1 MFSIALVI
9 FREVFEITLIVGI
22 LMAATRGLYQRTQW
36 VVIGVL
42 SGIAGA
48 ILLAF
53 FTDTISQA
61 AQGMG
66 QEMLNATIL
75 LIAAILIGWTTI
87 WMQSHGRQLAQ
98 HFKEVGEAV
107 THRHKPVYTLA
118 VVVALTVLREGA
130 EIVMFTYSAYVTGT
144 KIYQLIFGGLFGMC
158 AGTAVGIVLYYGLLK
173 IPTRRIFS
181 VTSWLLI
188 FLVAGMVAQAFG
200 FLAAAGKVPEII
212 PTLWDTSRI
221 VSQGSFLGKIMH
233 VMAGYS
239 ERPSGIQVLVF
250 LLTIFGL
257 AMTLKLSV
265 RMSGVPK
272 TTLKHV
278 TLILLAIACI
288 LGRVPQAYADRHVYS
303 PIVEGKGEVAVETR
317 GLYDIDH
324 NKSKNAVQE
333 YKNAIEYGVTDR
345 WTTELYGEFERQS
358 KQDADENTALSSIK
372 FTHLEWEN
380 RYQLTEQGQ
389 YWLDAGVYFAYEIP
403 VREKDPGEI
412 EGKILLEKSLPHF
425 THTANFIF
433 KKEVGG
439 GTTHETEGSLA
450 WSTKYRLLKSFQP
463 GFEYW
468 IDFGE
473 IPKHLPYDQQV
484 HQLGPAFYGHLTPHI
499 KYDVGYLFG
508 LSHAAAMGELK
519 WNIEYEFVF

>member
-9 FREVFEITLIVGI
+9 FREVFEIALIVGI
-22 LMAATRGLYQRTQW
+22 LMAATRGLPKRTQW
-36 VVIGVL
+36 VAIGML
-42 SGIAGA
+42 SGVAGA
-48 ILLAF
+48 VLIAF

-66 QEMLNATIL
+66 QEMLNAVIL
-75 LIAAILIGWTTI
+75 LIAALLIGWTTI
-87 WMQSHGRQLAQ
+87 WMQSHGRQLTQ

-107 THRHKPVYTLA
+107 IHRQKPVYTLA
-118 VVVALTVLREGA
+118 VVVALSVLREGA

-144 KIYQLIFGGLFGMC
+144 KIYQLIFGGLFGLC
-158 AGTAVGIVLYYGLLK
+158 AGAAVGMVLYYGLLK
-173 IPTRRIFS
+173 VPTRKIFS

-200 FLAAAGKVPEII
+200 YLAAAGKVPEII

-221 VSQGSFLGKIMH
+221 VSEGSFLGKVMH

-257 AMTLKLSV
+257 AMALKLSA
-265 RMSGVPK
+265 RMSAKVHSVK
-272 TTLKHV
+272 NHV
-278 TLILLAIACI
+278 MIILLGMACI
-288 LGRVPQAYADRHVYS
+288 LGPSQQAYANKQVYS
-303 PIVEGKGEVAVETR
+303 PIVGGKGEWAVEIK
-317 GLYDIDH
+317 GQYDMDSR
-324 NKSKNAVQE
+324 KDKNAVQE
-333 YKNAIEYGVTDR
+333 YKNAVEYGVTDR

-358 KQDADENTALSSIK
+358 QQDENGNTSLSSIK

-403 VREKDPGEI
+403 VREKDPGKI

-433 KKEVGG
+433 NKEVGG
-439 GTTHETEGSLA
+439 GTTHETEGGFA
-450 WSTKYRLLKSFQP
+450 WSSKYRLSKSFQP

-473 IPKHLPYDQQV
+473 INEHLSYNEQS
-484 HQLGPAFYGHLTPHI
+484 HLIGPAFYGHVTPHI
-499 KYDVGYLFG
+499 KYDIGYLFG
-508 LSHAAAMGELK
+508 ISHDAPMGELK